1 MVIEVEDDKVPFIK
15 QYVSVAII
23 VINIIVFLFQLLD
36 PTGYMLINE
45 GAFIPREFFAGQNY
59 WKIFTSM
66 FMHGDIIH
74 ILFNMWFFYVVADNC
89 EKAMGHALF
98 LITYIVSG
106 IVAAL
111 LHAFFM
117 LLVPPML
124 DVPTLGASGA
134 IMGIIAV
141 YGILFPD
148 NKLGLLTSTRVRK
161 ISARQFILIYFI
173 TELIYGI
180 ISLGA
185 SGTAHMAH
193 VGGFIAGAFFA
204 IIFKLF
210 SKKY

>member
-15 QYVSVAII
+15 QYVSITII
-23 VINIIVFLFQLLD
+23 VLNIIVFLFQLMD
-36 PTGYMLINE
+36 PSGYMLINE
-45 GAFIPREFFAGQNY
+45 GAFIPREFFEGRNY

-66 FMHGDIIH
+66 FMHGDFIH

-111 LHAFFM
+111 FHAFFM

-148 NKLGLLTSTRVRK
+148 NKLRFLATAKTRA
-161 ISARQFILIYFI
+161 ISARQFIIIYFI
-173 TELIYGI
+173 TEIIYAI

-193 VGGFIAGAFFA
+193 VGGFVAGASFA
-204 IIFKLF
+204 VLFKLF

>member
-23 VINIIVFLFQLLD
+23 VLNVIVFLFQLMD
-36 PTGYMLINE
+36 PSGYMLINE
-45 GAFIPREFFAGQNY
+45 GAFIPREFFEGRNY

-74 ILFNMWFFYVVADNC
+74 IFYNMWFFYVVADNC

-148 NKLGLLTSTRVRK
+148 NKLGLLTSTRTTK
-161 ISARQFILIYFI
+161 ISARQFIIIYFI
-173 TELIYGI
+173 TELVYGI
-180 ISLGA
+180 IALGT

-204 IIFKLF
+204 LLFKLF
-210 SKKY
+210 SDKY